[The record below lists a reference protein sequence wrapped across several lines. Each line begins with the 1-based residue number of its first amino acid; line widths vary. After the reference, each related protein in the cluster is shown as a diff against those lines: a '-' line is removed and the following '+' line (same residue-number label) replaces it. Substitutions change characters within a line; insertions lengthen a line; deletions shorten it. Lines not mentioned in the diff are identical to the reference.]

1 VSVRYRCDSCGAEA
15 GPDTAV
21 GWVEVRELGG
31 HPLHPPEPH
40 HLCRLC
46 WARMTAA
53 DAAAVLPP
61 PDGEPQLSEHSQNR
75 DLGQ

>member
-1 VSVRYRCDSCGAEA
+1 MSLTYRCDRCGDRAE
-15 GPDTAV
+15 GEDAV

-46 WARMTAA
+46 WAHMAATA
-53 DAAAVLPP
+53 DAPAPP
-61 PDGEPQLSEHSQNR
+61 PADGEPQLSEHSQNR
-75 DLGQ
+75 DIGQ